1 MENYTDHGILI
12 NFRFSNEFVVYL
24 SKFHKTRTDNIT
36 TIKKKKKEKKITVQH
51 GMLINPRVF
60 RNHHG
65 YFHFRG
71 RIYSKR
77 NRLFALTDA
86 PIRKQESPCWNFI
99 INMRTAGRLL
109 NNSTVA
115 SRLAAMNFIDIN

>member
-1 MENYTDHGILI
+1 MQILL
-12 NFRFSNEFVVYL
+12 RVCVYSTNVMAIFISVL
-24 SKFHKTRTDNIT
+24 VFTR
-36 TIKKKKKEKKITVQH
+36 
-51 GMLINPRVF
+51 
-60 RNHHG
+60 
-65 YFHFRG
+65 
-71 RIYSKR
+71 KR

-86 PIRKQESPCWNFI
+86 PIRKQECPRWNFI